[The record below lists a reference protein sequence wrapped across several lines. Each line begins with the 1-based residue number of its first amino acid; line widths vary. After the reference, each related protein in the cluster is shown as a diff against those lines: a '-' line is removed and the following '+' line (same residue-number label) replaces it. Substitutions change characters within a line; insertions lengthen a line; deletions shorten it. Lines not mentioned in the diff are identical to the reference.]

1 MHNISEEEL
10 QALQA
15 HIEVENSVWLRLKQ
29 KILFRSYLV
38 IALLLFRALL
48 LFLFPQSYSNAIFD
62 AEGLRPADVT
72 SLVGVRLLVAG
83 VLASVYLFALQTNR
97 YLRSVTILG
106 LIVPCAM
113 IWADL
118 QMFLISSFP
127 SFTTVA
133 TIGFL
138 ARLLAL
144 YLLARNYI
152 DIRR

>member
-1 MHNISEEEL
+1 
-10 QALQA
+10 
-15 HIEVENSVWLRLKQ
+15 
-29 KILFRSYLV
+29 
-38 IALLLFRALL
+38 
-48 LFLFPQSYSNAIFD
+48 
-62 AEGLRPADVT
+62 
-72 SLVGVRLLVAG
+72 
-83 VLASVYLFALQTNR
+83 
-97 YLRSVTILG
+97 
-106 LIVPCAM
+106 M

-138 ARLLAL
+138 ARLFAL

>member
-48 LFLFPQSYSNAIFD
+48 LFLFPQSYSNAIFE

-72 SLVGVRLLVAG
+72 SLVSVRLLVAG
-83 VLASVYLFALQTNR
+83 VLAGLYLFALQTNR

-106 LIVPCAM
+106 LIVPFAM

-138 ARLLAL
+138 ARLFAL